1 MAAAVNLQPNRTH
14 RRIEPHARIL
24 QAELYVRQIEW
35 RGGFGIAKL
44 VDFTE
49 QQLAIDDP
57 PAQPDASRADR
68 RHPRSE
74 AHGADIDFYPIC
86 AQIGLLRIPQRQ
98 IFQSLG
104 RSEEHTSELQSLM
117 RTSYAVVC

>member
-1 MAAAVNLQPNRTH
+1 M
-14 RRIEPHARIL
+14 RISDWSSDVCSSDL
-24 QAELYVRQIEW
+24 
-35 RGGFGIAKL
+35 
-44 VDFTE
+44 
-49 QQLAIDDP
+49 LAIDDP

-68 RHPRSE
+68 RHPRRE

-104 RSEEHTSELQSLM
+104 SQTDLRSEERRVGNECVRT
-117 RTSYAVVC
+117 RTSRWTPDHYTKHTTKPLTTSLRHHKK

>member
-14 RRIEPHARIL
+14 WRIEPHARIL

-86 AQIGLLRIPQRQ
+86 AQTGLLRIPQRQ
-98 IFQSLG
+98 IFPSLG
-104 RSEEHTSELQSLM
+104 SDRKT
-117 RTSYAVVC
+117 AV

>member
-1 MAAAVNLQPNRTH
+1 MILRLPRSTRTDTLFPYTTLF
-14 RRIEPHARIL
+14 RS
-24 QAELYVRQIEW
+24 LYVRQIEW

-104 RSEEHTSELQSLM
+104 SQTDLRDVI
-117 RTSYAVVC
+117 AG

>member
-14 RRIEPHARIL
+14 RRIEPPARIL

-74 AHGADIDFYPIC
+74 APGADIDLYHTC
-86 AQIGLLRIPQRQ
+86 AQYGCPRIPPRQ
-98 IFQSLG
+98 IFPPVGSQ
-104 RSEEHTSELQSLM
+104 T
-117 RTSYAVVC
+117 